1 MISTTPDILMNAL
14 AIRGAG
20 VSIVP
25 IDHQTKRPLNR
36 LLPRDDN
43 RKPVWKPFQTA
54 IADEAIVRA
63 WFSGGAE
70 SFAVVGGAVSGGLLI
85 LDFDVARLYQ
95 QWQVDVGDLAEGLP
109 VQRTGGGGY
118 QVFCRCSSPG
128 ENAKLAWVECETE
141 ESGREIAIETR
152 GEGGYAVVPPSLHP
166 DGTRYEMISGELA
179 EIPMIAQ
186 ARADALIAA
195 ARKLDEAPFTRQEK
209 ERIERDAVA
218 AHQRRTAASRN
229 GSANVIG
236 QFNEAHPIDALLES
250 HGYTRLGDR
259 FVRPGGKS
267 PSVSVKD
274 GRSVHFSSNDPLNDG
289 KVKSDIGIHD
299 AFDVFAHF
307 EHGGDVKA
315 AVKAAARA
323 MGIKG
328 GGVRD
333 GGHTAGDAGGQ
344 AQSIDEGFVALGQR
358 DPATGRLVLSPRKT
372 LPTAEAFIAD
382 FHHHADGRTLHSYA
396 GTILVWHGNR
406 FIEIEEES
414 LRQKMQPWLHSA
426 MRYVLNKKTGELEL
440 VDFES
445 NPTTIKAAIESLKA
459 HTHLPASIT
468 PPAWLTTKD
477 DQPDP
482 RDLLPCLSGNLHI
495 STGQMLTP
503 SPALFNINALDFD
516 YDPQAEAPERW
527 IKFLEQ
533 LWGDDLES
541 VELLQEWMGYC
552 LVADTSL
559 QKMLLLVGP
568 RRSGKGTIGRIITKL
583 VGAGNVVG
591 PTTSSL
597 SGGFGLQPLIGK
609 SLAIVSD
616 ARFSGENI
624 GVVVERLLCIS
635 GEDTLTVDRKFLGS
649 VTMRLPTRFM
659 FLTNEL
665 PRMNDS
671 SAALAGRFVILRLT
685 NSFYGQEDP
694 TLTSQLT
701 EELPGILLWA
711 LDGLKRLRTRG
722 HFVMPQSVAEAVQE
736 LEDLASPVL
745 AFVRDRCVIKV
756 GTRVWVDNLYAAWK
770 SWCEQ
775 DGRTIV
781 TNKQTFG
788 RDLAAA
794 VAGVVRRRGAGDV
807 PFYDGISL
815 KEFGL

>member
-1 MISTTPDILMNAL
+1 MDHGSDNITTCAVSPMSASVSCAPDQIPSALTARNQWVVWRYAMRKGKWTKVPFNARTGHEASSTDPSTWSTFAEAVHALGEGSAYDGVGFVFSADDPYCGVDLDDCIIDGMMVPEAQAIIDAFSTYTEISPSGNGVKLIIIGAKPPWARCKSKRIEGFKETEVYDDERYFTLTGRRVESTPAEIAPRQKELEDLCHRLWPQNEKRTPPAPQTPGIVIADDQELLNRMFASKHGEKIRAL
-14 AIRGAG
+14 WGGDTSGHDEDASAADLAMCNHLAFWSARDKGRMDRLFRGSGLYRQKWDRTDYRNWTLDKAIIDCREVFGGRKAEGVRRPHHDDGSATHTSGAG
-20 VSIVP
+20 E
-25 IDHQTKRPLNR
+25 Q
-36 LLPRDDN
+36 
-43 RKPVWKPFQTA
+43 
-54 IADEAIVRA
+54 AD
-63 WFSGGAE
+63 SM
-70 SFAVVGGAVSGGLLI
+70 
-85 LDFDVARLYQ
+85 D
-95 QWQVDVGDLAEGLP
+95 EGL
-109 VQRTGGGGY
+109 
-118 QVFCRCSSPG
+118 
-128 ENAKLAWVECETE
+128 
-141 ESGREIAIETR
+141 I
-152 GEGGYAVVPPSLHP
+152 
-166 DGTRYEMISGELA
+166 
-179 EIPMIAQ
+179 
-186 ARADALIAA
+186 
-195 ARKLDEAPFTRQEK
+195 
-209 ERIERDAVA
+209 
-218 AHQRRTAASRN
+218 
-229 GSANVIG
+229 
-236 QFNEAHPIDALLES
+236 
-250 HGYTRLGDR
+250 
-259 FVRPGGKS
+259 
-267 PSVSVKD
+267 
-274 GRSVHFSSNDPLNDG
+274 
-289 KVKSDIGIHD
+289 
-299 AFDVFAHF
+299 
-307 EHGGDVKA
+307 
-315 AVKAAARA
+315 
-323 MGIKG
+323 
-328 GGVRD
+328 
-333 GGHTAGDAGGQ
+333 
-344 AQSIDEGFVALGQR
+344 ALGQR

-372 LPTAEAFIAD
+372 LPTAEAFITE

-396 GTILVWHGNR
+396 GTILVWRGNR
-406 FIEIEEES
+406 FVEIEEES

-426 MRYVLNKKTGELEL
+426 QRYVLNKKTGELEL

-445 NPTTIKAAIESLKA
+445 NPTTINAAVDSLRTHA
-459 HTHLPASIT
+459 HLPITIT
-468 PPAWLTTKD
+468 PPAWLTAKT

-495 STGQMLTP
+495 PTGQMLAST
-503 SPALFNINALDFD
+503 PALFNINALDFD

-583 VGAGNVVG
+583 AGAGNVVG

-597 SGGFGLQPLIGK
+597 AGAFGLQPLIGK

-624 GVVVERLLCIS
+624 SVVVERLLCVS

-694 TLTSQLT
+694 ALTLQLT

-794 VAGVVRRRGAGDV
+794 VSGVVRRRGAGDV

-815 KEFGL
+815 KEFGF

>member
-1 MISTTPDILMNAL
+1 L
-14 AIRGAG
+14 
-20 VSIVP
+20 
-25 IDHQTKRPLNR
+25 
-36 LLPRDDN
+36 
-43 RKPVWKPFQTA
+43 TA
-54 IADEAIVRA
+54 
-63 WFSGGAE
+63 
-70 SFAVVGGAVSGGLLI
+70 
-85 LDFDVARLYQ
+85 
-95 QWQVDVGDLAEGLP
+95 
-109 VQRTGGGGY
+109 
-118 QVFCRCSSPG
+118 
-128 ENAKLAWVECETE
+128 
-141 ESGREIAIETR
+141 
-152 GEGGYAVVPPSLHP
+152 
-166 DGTRYEMISGELA
+166 
-179 EIPMIAQ
+179 
-186 ARADALIAA
+186 
-195 ARKLDEAPFTRQEK
+195 
-209 ERIERDAVA
+209 
-218 AHQRRTAASRN
+218 
-229 GSANVIG
+229 
-236 QFNEAHPIDALLES
+236 
-250 HGYTRLGDR
+250 
-259 FVRPGGKS
+259 
-267 PSVSVKD
+267 
-274 GRSVHFSSNDPLNDG
+274 
-289 KVKSDIGIHD
+289 
-299 AFDVFAHF
+299 
-307 EHGGDVKA
+307 
-315 AVKAAARA
+315 
-323 MGIKG
+323 
-328 GGVRD
+328 
-333 GGHTAGDAGGQ
+333 
-344 AQSIDEGFVALGQR
+344 
-358 DPATGRLVLSPRKT
+358 KT
-372 LPTAEAFIAD
+372 
-382 FHHHADGRTLHSYA
+382 
-396 GTILVWHGNR
+396 
-406 FIEIEEES
+406 
-414 LRQKMQPWLHSA
+414 
-426 MRYVLNKKTGELEL
+426 
-440 VDFES
+440 
-445 NPTTIKAAIESLKA
+445 
-459 HTHLPASIT
+459 
-468 PPAWLTTKD
+468 

-495 STGQMLTP
+495 PTGQMLAST
-503 SPALFNINALDFD
+503 PALFNINALDFD

-583 VGAGNVVG
+583 AGAGNVVG

-597 SGGFGLQPLIGK
+597 AGAFGLQPLIGK

-624 GVVVERLLCIS
+624 SVVVERLLCVS

-649 VTMRLPTRFM
+649 VTMKLPTRFM

-694 TLTSQLT
+694 ALTSQLT